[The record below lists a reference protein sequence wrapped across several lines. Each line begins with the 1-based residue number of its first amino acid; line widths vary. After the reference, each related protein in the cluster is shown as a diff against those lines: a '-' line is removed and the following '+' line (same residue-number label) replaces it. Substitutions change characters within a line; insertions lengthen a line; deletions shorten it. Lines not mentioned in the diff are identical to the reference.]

1 MCDHTAVVFTLSPPQ
16 FHRVLSELGLGGLVN
31 ALEFGILYRKFDVKV
46 GGRID
51 VNYIAFCEMV
61 EHYAQTKWTDPSLK

>member
-1 MCDHTAVVFTLSPPQ
+1 MYVGLGMRLHSSGLALSLPQ
-16 FHRVLSELGLGGLVN
+16 FHRVLSELELGCLVN
-31 ALEFGILYRKFDVKV
+31 TLEFGILYRKFDMKV

-61 EHYAQTKWTDPSLK
+61 EHY